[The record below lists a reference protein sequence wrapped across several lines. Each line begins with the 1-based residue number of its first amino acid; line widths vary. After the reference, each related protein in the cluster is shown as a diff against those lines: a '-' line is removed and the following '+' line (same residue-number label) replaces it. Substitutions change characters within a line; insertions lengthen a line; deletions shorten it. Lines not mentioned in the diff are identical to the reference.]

1 MHRRLSFAL
10 LLPALAALAACE
22 RAPDAPAQ
30 AQRISLEAAR
40 QVPAPPLL
48 SPDTKQASWSVA
60 ANGQSIA
67 FGNPAEPPLLSLACQ
82 LREQPARLE
91 IVRHAPARPGAQ
103 ALFPVLGNGMISRFK
118 LDAALAAG
126 EWRWQGALPAS
137 DPQLDVFTGPN
148 NLEATLPGGGTLLI
162 GGSRIPGEFVRWC
175 RQGGRVQRAEAREQA
190 AEAAGTAP
198 EPPSTPRPDPAV
210 GR

>member
-1 MHRRLSFAL
+1 MRRRLSPAL
-10 LLPALAALAACE
+10 LLPACAALAACE
-22 RAPDAPAQ
+22 RAPDAPSQ

-40 QVPAPPLL
+40 QVPAEPLL
-48 SPDTKQASWSVA
+48 SPDTKQASWSVSTD
-60 ANGQSIA
+60 GQSIA
-67 FGNPAEPPLLSLACQ
+67 FGNQGQPPFLTLACE

-91 IVRHAPARPGAQ
+91 IIRHAPARPGEQ

-137 DPQLDVFTGPN
+137 DPQLDVFTAAN
-148 NLEATLPGGGTLLI
+148 AMDATLPGGGTLLI

-175 RQGGRVQRAEAREQA
+175 RQGGRVQRVEAREQA

-198 EPPSTPRPDPAV
+198 PPPTRPRPDPAV